1 MGVSSSAKIRLG
13 LIGGLA
19 TVGMCLV
26 WMGASSTLT
35 HPKIT
40 GSFSSQMTQIEMP
53 LPPTISATTVQ
64 IPMPSLTLPKFT
76 FAAPEA
82 PLPRL
87 VHFEGSI
94 RGSLF
99 EAAMAQGVPV
109 AMLTEMIKAFSYD
122 VDFQR
127 DIQPDDHFEL
137 MFERGADKR
146 YNDAKL
152 VYASMTL
159 SGKEMKLYRFADGQ
173 GGVDYYNQ
181 AGESAKKALL
191 KTPVDGAKISSGFG
205 MRFHPILHYTTQHKG
220 IDFAVMTG
228 TPVMAAGAGTIDY
241 AGTNGSYGVYVRIK
255 HDGTHETAYAHL
267 SRLAKGI
274 RPGAHVAQGQTIAY
288 SGSTGR
294 ATGPHLHYEVLVNE
308 SQVNP
313 MSVKFQAGRKL
324 AGKELAKFQAATR
337 QASADL
343 AETPRTTRS
352 ASR

>member
-1 MGVSSSAKIRLG
+1 MGVTSSAKIRLG
-13 LIGGLA
+13 VIGGLA
-19 TVGMCLV
+19 TLGMCLV
-26 WMGASSTLT
+26 WVGASNTVSR
-35 HPKIT
+35 PRIS
-40 GSFSSQMTQIEMP
+40 GSFSSSITQIEMP
-53 LPPTISATTVQ
+53 LPPTLSATTVQ
-64 IPMPSLTLPKFT
+64 IPMPTLSLPKISY
-76 FAAPEA
+76 AAPE
-82 PLPRL
+82 PLSRL
-87 VHFEGSI
+87 VHYEGAI

-146 YNDAKL
+146 STDAKL

-159 SGKEMKLYRFADGQ
+159 SGKEMKLYRFADPQ
-173 GGVDYYNQ
+173 GVVDYYNQ

-255 HDGTHETAYAHL
+255 HDGSHETAYAHL

-274 RPGAHVAQGQTIAY
+274 RPGTHVAQGQTIAY

-324 AGKELAKFQAATR
+324 AGKELSRFQALEK
-337 QASADL
+337 QASTDL
-343 AETPRTTRS
+343 ADTPRTTRS

>member
-1 MGVSSSAKIRLG
+1 MGVSSSAKVRLG
-13 LIGGLA
+13 IIGGLA
-19 TVGMCLV
+19 TMGMCLV
-26 WMGASSTLT
+26 WVGANNTLSR
-35 HPKIT
+35 PQIT
-40 GSFSSQMTQIEMP
+40 GSFSSSMTQIEMP

-64 IPMPSLTLPKFT
+64 IPMPSLTLPKIT
-76 FAAPEA
+76 YGTPQ
-82 PLPRL
+82 PVSRL
-87 VHFEGSI
+87 VHYEGAI

-109 AMLTEMIKAFSYD
+109 AMLTEMIKVFSYD

-127 DIQPDDHFEL
+127 DIQPDDRFEL

-152 VYASMTL
+152 LYASMTL
-159 SGKEMKLYRFADGQ
+159 SGKEIKLYRYADQQ
-173 GGVDYYNQ
+173 GGVDYYTQ

-220 IDFAVMTG
+220 IDFAVMSG

-274 RPGAHVAQGQTIAY
+274 RPGTHVAQGQTIAY

-324 AGKELAKFQAATR
+324 AGKDLAKFQAVEKE
-337 QASADL
+337 ASAQL

>member
-1 MGVSSSAKIRLG
+1 MGVSSSAMFRLAS
-13 LIGGLA
+13 IGGLA
-19 TVGMCLV
+19 SMGLCLV
-26 WMGASSTLT
+26 FLGASKTSL
-35 HPKIT
+35 HNSISAE
-40 GSFSSQMTQIEMP
+40 GSFPGPIGRIEMP
-53 LPPTISATTVQ
+53 LPPIVAAAT
-64 IPMPSLTLPKFT
+64 L
-76 FAAPEA
+76 
-82 PLPRL
+82 PLPRIVVASAAPAL
-87 VHFEGSI
+87 PISRFVHYEGAI
-94 RGSLF
+94 HGSLF
-99 EAAMAQGVPV
+99 ESAMAHGVPV

-127 DIQPDDHFEL
+127 DIQPDDRFEL

-146 YNDAKL
+146 FNDAKL

-159 SGKEMKLYRFADGQ
+159 SGKEIKLYRYADQQ
-173 GGVDYYNQ
+173 GGVDYYTA

-205 MRFHPILHYTTQHKG
+205 MRFHPILHYSTQHKG

-228 TPVMAAGAGTIDY
+228 TPVMAAGSGTIDY

-255 HDGTHETAYAHL
+255 HDGSHQTAYAHL

-274 RPGAHVAQGQTIAY
+274 RPGTHVVQGQTIAY

-294 ATGPHLHYEVLVNE
+294 STGPHLHYEVLVNE

-324 AGKELAKFQAATR
+324 GGKELDRFKLVEKQD
-337 QASADL
+337 SAEL
-343 AETPRTTRS
+343 AETPTTTRS

>member
-1 MGVSSSAKIRLG
+1 MGLSPSAKIRMAF
-13 LIGGLA
+13 IGGLA
-19 TVGMCLV
+19 TMGMSLI
-26 WMGASSTLT
+26 WMGASHTSH
-35 HPKIT
+35 HPVT
-40 GSFSSQMTQIEMP
+40 GSFPAFSQIEIP
-53 LPPTISATTVQ
+53 LPPTVAAAALP
-64 IPMPSLTLPKFT
+64 IPMPSLSLPKIISAT
-76 FAAPEA
+76 PV
-82 PLPRL
+82 PPIGSL
-87 VHFEGSI
+87 VHYAGTI

-109 AMLTEMIKAFSYD
+109 AMLTEMIKVFSYD

-127 DIQPDDHFEL
+127 DIQPDDRFEL

-146 YNDAKL
+146 FNDAKL

-159 SGKEMKLYRFADGQ
+159 SGKEMKLYRFADPD
-173 GGVDYYNQ
+173 GGVDYYTA

-228 TPVMAAGAGTIDY
+228 TPVMAAGSGTIEM
-241 AGTNGSYGVYVRIK
+241 AGVNGSYGVYVRVK
-255 HDGTHETAYAHL
+255 HDGSHETAYAHL

-274 RPGAHVAQGQTIAY
+274 RPGAHVSQGQTIAY

-294 ATGPHLHYEVLVNE
+294 ATGPHLHYEVLVNDA
-308 SQVNP
+308 QVNP

-324 AGKELAKFQAATR
+324 SGKDLTKFQAVEK
-337 QASADL
+337 QAAANL
-343 AETPRTTRS
+343 AETPATTRT